1 MDQVKARE
9 DKEEYQ
15 HLERYQFHQDSAR
28 LSAKPQQPSIETSSL
43 PEVLNAH
50 CERLFRVIG
59 GLESS
64 KQALQDAITCWR
76 AEVDSTKVCQILS
89 PTSISDI
96 IAQKSKG
103 SPLRS
108 NVASAS
114 PDRASPERVD
124 LRDQLNTRVSP
135 ERAELCDQ
143 PNIRVSPDR
152 VELRDQANTKP
163 VRRGISSLHL
173 QLKHPCSLAFP
184 CRTNG
189 SWCKEATGIVECNPL
204 NGSEETRHVPWT

>member
-15 HLERYQFHQDSAR
+15 YHERYQHHEDSAR

-43 PEVLNAH
+43 PDVLNAH

-76 AEVDSTKVCQILS
+76 AEVDSTKVCHIWS
-89 PTSISDI
+89 PTCITDV
-96 IAQKSKG
+96 IAQKAKG
-103 SPLRS
+103 SPLRG

-135 ERAELCDQ
+135 DRAELCDQ

-152 VELRDQANTKP
+152 AELRDQANTKP

-173 QLKHPCSLAFP
+173 QLKHHFSLSFS

-189 SWCKEATGIVECNPL
+189 NWCKEATGIVKCNPF
-204 NGSEETRHVPWT
+204 NGSEETRDVPWT